1 MDSRM
6 EIEIMESPAND
17 KLESCGSQIKLV
29 NKYNQETIIISDEA
43 FAKCVNMNATPAAAD
58 SKQQHDGTMK
68 IVSPNS
74 QSAVTSMKTGHK
86 PNVVLPLNSDTHT
99 QEGFHEGF
107 QVHSS
112 MESSHKEFAKGGE
125 M

>member
-1 MDSRM
+1 
-6 EIEIMESPAND
+6 
-17 KLESCGSQIKLV
+17 
-29 NKYNQETIIISDEA
+29 
-43 FAKCVNMNATPAAAD
+43 MNTTPGGAD
-58 SKQQHDGTMK
+58 LKQPHDGTMK

-74 QSAVTSMKTGHK
+74 QSAVTSLKTRGK

-112 MESSHKEFAKGGE
+112 MESSHKEFVKGSE